1 MITIK
6 LNNDFTSEQESWLLK
21 NVGPRLH
28 WLHNSRG
35 GKGWIAKHEWDPGMV
50 HKRWYISFEDERYA
64 TFFKLMF
71 PE

>member
-6 LNNDFTSEQESWLLK
+6 LNNDLTPEQESWLLK

-35 GKGWIAKHEWDPGMV
+35 GKGWRAKHEWDSGMV